1 MTAGATGIPCLAAGG
16 GVILPRMTLRCCL
29 VLLVGLSGCGGSGD
43 DDAPDGG
50 AAADAAPV
58 DAPAAVCTCTA
69 GEGCL
74 IVDVTRT
81 ADTQF
86 QPWVV
91 WPAEAD
97 GVGTLVVAAVAGTTT
112 IARETVDNA
121 DMTPAD
127 AHYVVDLGCV
137 PAGAIGPRVF
147 LDDNLNAMPT
157 DVFSSDYR
165 DSCLLDRQ
173 PTFNVT
179 AAVEN
184 TAMLQLNNSCD

>member
-1 MTAGATGIPCLAAGG
+1 MTL
-16 GVILPRMTLRCCL
+16 LRCCL
-29 VLLVGLSGCGGSGD
+29 VLVATLTGCGGGGD
-43 DDAPDGG
+43 GDRPDAGAAPDS
-50 AAADAAPV
+50 APV
-58 DAPAAVCTCTA
+58 DAPSAACTGCAA

-86 QPWVV
+86 QPWIV

-97 GVGTLVVAAVAGTTT
+97 GVGTLVVAAVSGITTV
-112 IARETVDNA
+112 ARQTVDNA
-121 DMTPAD
+121 DMTPAE

-137 PAGAIGPRVF
+137 PSGQIGPRVF
-147 LDDNLNAMPT
+147 LDDNLNAMST

-173 PTFNVT
+173 PTFAVT
-179 AAVEN
+179 TGINN
-184 TAMLQLNNSCD
+184 TVMLQLNNSCD